1 MASHYQYCIMEYFV
15 NGITLSIMLN
25 ILFIMLQNI
34 FENFSG
40 VALSILHRAIFW
52 HRFIDIEEIFKRIEE
67 NFKSVTNNKCY
78 IAKYFV
84 SGIVLSIFH
93 RGIFRQWR
101 HTVNNA
107 ECLVYSV
114 AQKILH
120 RRKRRQWRRIINI
133 ASRNILF
140 KESHKRYCIAENL
153 VSGVA
158 R

>member
-1 MASHYQYCIMEYFV
+1 MQNIVSSAINMAEYFV
-15 NGITLSIMLN
+15 
-25 ILFIMLQNI
+25 
-34 FENFSG
+34 SG
-40 VALSILHRAIFW
+40 VALPILHRTIFW
-52 HRFIDIEEIFKRIEE
+52 LSILDRGKFQKWH
-67 NFKSVTNNKCY
+67 NKCY